1 MAIHNKQTDSNTT
14 ETQLS
19 ADDLARLNDSPIKN
33 HTIKSKHDRKP
44 LLLLVFMLLIAAPII
59 VLLANSGFVNRTPE
73 PIITQPPVTLTEIKE
88 VETDLRKVIKNLN
101 AINRNPDLKEDHVE
115 VKKIQPKIEPKV
127 VPVVSAPVA
136 VKPKKIKKQPEK
148 VAIVVKEPVVVP
160 PVTIKVV
167 SKPVEKATYI
177 KHDIKGRL
185 LTDNDEQWTC
195 VQDTQS
201 GLMWEVKA
209 QDDAM
214 RNANNLYSWFD
225 PETKAI
231 KGKSDGGRCK
241 GSADCDTH
249 AYIEAMNK
257 QNFCGHNDWRL
268 PTREQMQTLVD
279 FEGGDVNTKID
290 NQYFPRTM
298 PSWYWTSSEHDKK
311 NNYAWYVLFRN
322 GHALSDLKER
332 PKHIRLVRKTN
343 TKVSSN

>member
-1 MAIHNKQTDSNTT
+1 M

-44 LLLLVFMLLIAAPII
+44 LLLLFLMLLIAAPVI

-115 VKKIQPKIEPKV
+115 VKKIEPKV
-127 VPVVSAPVA
+127 VPVVPAPVA
-136 VKPKKIKKQPEK
+136 VKPKKVKKQPEK
-148 VAIVVKEPVVVP
+148 VAIVVKEPVVAAPKEPIVAA
-160 PVTIKVV
+160 PVVTKVV
-167 SKPVEKATYI
+167 SQIIEKPSYVKY
-177 KHDIKGRL
+177 DINGRSL
-185 LTDNDEQWTC
+185 GDGNEQWTC

-225 PETKAI
+225 PESSSV
-231 KGKSDGGRCK
+231 KGKPDGGRCK
-241 GSADCDTH
+241 GDVDCDTY
-249 AYIEAMNK
+249 AYVRVMNEK
-257 QNFCGHNDWRL
+257 KYCGYSDWRL
-268 PTREQMQTLVD
+268 PTKEQMQTLVYLD
-279 FEGGDVNTKID
+279 NGNETVKI
-290 NQYFPRTM
+290 NKQYFPQTM
-298 PSWYWTSSEHDKK
+298 PSWYWTASENSNSDEL
-311 NNYAWYVLFRN
+311 AWYVLFRN
-322 GHALSDLKER
+322 GLALNDLKER
-332 PKHIRLVRKTN
+332 PKHIRLVRVTN

>member
-1 MAIHNKQTDSNTT
+1 MATHNKQIDSNTT

-19 ADDLARLNDSPIKN
+19 ADDLARLNDSQIKN
-33 HTIKSKHDRKP
+33 HTNKSKHDRKP
-44 LLLLVFMLLIAAPII
+44 LLLLFLMLLIAAPII

-136 VKPKKIKKQPEK
+136 VKPKKIKKPPEK
-148 VAIVVKEPVVVP
+148 VAIVVKEPVIVP

-177 KHDIKGRL
+177 KHDMKGRL

-225 PETKAI
+225 PESSSV
-231 KGKSDGGRCK
+231 KGKPDGGRCK
-241 GSADCDTH
+241 GDAACDTY
-249 AYIEAMNK
+249 AYVQEMNK
-257 QNFCGHNDWRL
+257 RNYCGYNDWRL
-268 PTREQMQTLVD
+268 PTREQMQTLVNLENSKD
-279 FEGGDVNTKID
+279 KVTINK
-290 NQYFPRTM
+290 QYFPQTV
-298 PSWYWTSSEHDKK
+298 PSWYWTASE
-311 NNYAWYVLFRN
+311 NNNSDELAWYVLFRN
-322 GHALSDLKER
+322 GLALNDLKER
-332 PKHIRLVRKTN
+332 AKHIRLVRVSN